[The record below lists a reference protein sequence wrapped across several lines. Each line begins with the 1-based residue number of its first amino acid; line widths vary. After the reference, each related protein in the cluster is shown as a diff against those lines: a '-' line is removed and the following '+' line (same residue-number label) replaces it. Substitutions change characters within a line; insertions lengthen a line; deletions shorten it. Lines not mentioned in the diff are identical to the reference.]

1 MQARLDIDLYGT
13 GVGKDL
19 NLSSDS
25 DQVSLTVR
33 DLQEVAEAVKPH
45 QVDTQ
50 LIEVIPFETTLYLSP
65 SHHLQ
70 PEALVRIRITHSR
83 GLDQPAGPLETQT
96 VNAIERQIQALGVR
110 SSRGYR
116 YFRKSGKSDEEIHL
130 GKPRGSPHGPQSIS
144 QTDVLKMRGM
154 REESGN
160 CAAD

>member
-1 MQARLDIDLYGT
+1 MASDIRSLIGQHHVTYEVLPYYVVVDIHEKDAPTIYRKVQAGFDIDLYGT

-96 VNAIERQIQALGVR
+96 VNAIERRIQALGVR
-110 SSRGYR
+110 SA
-116 YFRKSGKSDEEIHL
+116 
-130 GKPRGSPHGPQSIS
+130 RGSIVS
-144 QTDVLKMRGM
+144 
-154 REESGN
+154 
-160 CAAD
+160 